1 MGELHWCQLFS
12 EPGAGSDLAS
22 LSTRADRTDGGWKLN
37 GQKVWTSM
45 ARDAQWG
52 ICLARTDPSAPKHL
66 GITYFI
72 VDMSSAGLD
81 IRPLREL
88 TGAAM
93 FNEVFLDDVFVPDD
107 CVIGEVDGG
116 WAIARMT
123 LANERVSMSSGST
136 FGIGV
141 ESLLRLA
148 ERQGGSVTP
157 SLSVRLGRLLAEA
170 QSLRLMTHRSTLL
183 ALAGTDPGSEASL
196 RKLLGAEHEQRVQ
209 ELGLAMLGPEGAT
222 MEGRAARWTQGFLA
236 TRCLTVAGGTSEVQR
251 NVIAERLL
259 GLPRDAEPG
268 S

>member
-1 MGELHWCQLFS
+1 
-12 EPGAGSDLAS
+12 
-22 LSTRADRTDGGWKLN
+22 
-37 GQKVWTSM
+37 M
-45 ARDAQWG
+45 AREADWG

-66 GITYFI
+66 GITYFV
-72 VDMSSAGLD
+72 VDMHSAGLD

-107 CVIGEVDGG
+107 CVIGEVNGG
-116 WAIARMT
+116 WSLARMT

-148 ERQGGSVTP
+148 EPAGATSMTP

-170 QSLRLMTHRSTLL
+170 QSLRSDDPPVDPPPWPAPTPAPGQPAQAARRR
-183 ALAGTDPGSEASL
+183 ARAAGPGAGTGHARPRGGDHGRPGGPVDPA
-196 RKLLGAEHEQRVQ
+196 
-209 ELGLAMLGPEGAT
+209 
-222 MEGRAARWTQGFLA
+222 GFLA

-259 GLPRDAEPG
+259 GLPRDPEPG
-268 S
+268 G